1 MSTTEKNRIR
11 VLHLEDDPIDAEL
24 VSATLES
31 EGLMCDIVCVDNK
44 EDFVAK
50 LCSGHFDVIL
60 SDYSLPQFDGLTAL
74 CIVRERFP
82 EIPFILLSG
91 MLGEEVATDSIKAGA
106 TDYVLKQR
114 ITRLVP
120 SVTRALREAEDRLQ
134 RRKAEDALNESEE
147 KYRNLVDNLDI
158 GVTLISPDMKIVTC
172 NHQVRKWFPV
182 IDSNY
187 RLGLTTEYNVF
198 CLENYQQQSSV
209 FPVPMAVE
217 DGQKHECVRVLKFDD
232 TEKSFR
238 FIATPIKDLKGTI
251 LGIIEIMED
260 VTEKIN
266 NEKERKVLEERLQ
279 QAQKME
285 AIGTL
290 AGGIA
295 HDLNNILAPIMVYT
309 EMILLDTPPGSQQE
323 VKLREVLNAT
333 ERARDLIRQILQFS
347 RQKPKEIKPVMVSDI
362 ISEVLKLIRPSTP
375 STIEIRYESDSATD
389 LIFAD
394 PTQIHQVI
402 MNLCTNASYSM
413 RENGGVLEIILTT
426 VNLDLE
432 TATDI
437 NNLKAGQYKKIS
449 VKDNGTGMDKDVVQR
464 IFEPYFTTKKVGEGT
479 GMGLAV
485 IHGIVK
491 SLNGT
496 ITVDSEP
503 GRGSTFI
510 VYLPIAENLA
520 LTQLIQGNDLK
531 RGTERILLIDDEKT
545 IVKAMQTALT
555 LLGYNVTATTDSR
568 DGLRL
573 FLENPC
579 FFDLVITDMT
589 MPVMTGR
596 ELASEILS
604 VRPDIPILM
613 CTGYNEMINN
623 EVAREI
629 GIKELIAK
637 PISLHEIAG
646 KIHDVLH
653 NRNAWNTTV

>member
-1 MSTTEKNRIR
+1 MSTSEKNKIRI
-11 VLHLEDDPIDAEL
+11 LHLEDDPVDAEL

-31 EGLMCDIVCVDNK
+31 EGLLCDIVCVDNK
-44 EDFVAK
+44 EEFIAK
-50 LCSGHFDVIL
+50 LSSEHFDVIV

-74 CIVRERFP
+74 RIVRELSP

-114 ITRLVP
+114 ITRLAP
-120 SVTRALREAEDRLQ
+120 SVKRALRETEERLQ
-134 RRKAEDALNESEE
+134 RRRAEDALNESEE

-158 GVTLISPDMKIVTC
+158 GVSLISPDLKIITC
-172 NHQVRKWFPV
+172 NHQIRKWFPV

-187 RLGLTTEYNVF
+187 HQGITTEYNLF
-198 CLENYQQQSSV
+198 YQENYPQQCDTS
-209 FPVPMAVE
+209 PVAMAIN
-217 DGQKHECVRVLKFDD
+217 DGQKHECIKVLKIHD

-238 FIATPIKDLKGTI
+238 FIATPVKDSKGTT

-266 NEKERKVLEERLQ
+266 NEKEKKVLEERLQ

-295 HDLNNILAPIMVYT
+295 HDLNNILSPVLVYT
-309 EMILLDTPPGSQQE
+309 DLILLDTPPGSTQE
-323 VKLREVLNAT
+323 ARLKEVLIAT
-333 ERARDLIRQILQFS
+333 ERARDLIAQILQFS
-347 RQKPKEIKPVMVSDI
+347 RQRQKEIKPVIVSDI

-375 STIEIRYESDSATD
+375 STIDIRYDSDASTD

-394 PTQIHQVI
+394 PTQIHQII
-402 MNLCTNASYSM
+402 MNLCTNASYAM
-413 RENGGVLEIILTT
+413 RENGGVLEITLST
-426 VNLDLE
+426 VNLDQE
-432 TATDI
+432 GAADN
-437 NNLKAGQYKKIS
+437 NNLKAGHYKKIS
-449 VKDNGTGMDKDVVQR
+449 VSDTGTGMNKEVVKR

-503 GRGSTFI
+503 GRGSTFT
-510 VYLPIAENLA
+510 VYLPVAENLVLNQ
-520 LTQLIQGNDLK
+520 LTQDSDLK
-531 RGTERILLIDDEKT
+531 KGTERILLIDDERA
-545 IVKAMQTALT
+545 IVNAMQTALT
-555 LLGYNVTATTDSR
+555 SLGYKVTATTDSK

-573 FLENPC
+573 FLENPGN
-579 FFDLVITDMT
+579 FDVVITDMT
-589 MPVMTGR
+589 MPMLTGK
-596 ELASEILS
+596 ELAIEMLS
-604 VRPDIPILM
+604 VRQDIPIIM
-613 CTGYNEMINN
+613 CTGYNETVDK
-623 EVAREI
+623 EVARRI
-629 GIKELIAK
+629 GIKELLSK
-637 PISLHEIAG
+637 PISLHEIAA
-646 KIHDVLH
+646 KLHAVLH
-653 NRNAWNTTV
+653 NRNR

>member
-1 MSTTEKNRIR
+1 MSDIEKNKIR
-11 VLHLEDDPIDAEL
+11 VLHLEDNPIDAEL
-24 VSATLES
+24 ISATLES
-31 EGLMCDIVCVDNK
+31 EGLLCDIVCVDNK
-44 EDFVAK
+44 DDFVAK
-50 LCSGHFDVIL
+50 LSSCQFDIIL
-60 SDYSLPQFDGLTAL
+60 SDYSLPRFDGLSAL
-74 CIVRERFP
+74 RIVRDMFP

-106 TDYVLKQR
+106 TDYVLKHR
-114 ITRLVP
+114 IARLAP
-120 SVTRALREAEDRLQ
+120 SVKRALRETEERLQ
-134 RRKAEDALNESEE
+134 RRKAEDALSESEE

-158 GVTLISPDMKIVTC
+158 GVTLISPEMKIVTC
-172 NHQVRKWFPV
+172 NNQIRKWFPV
-182 IDSNY
+182 IDSNHAM
-187 RLGLTTEYNVF
+187 GITTEYNAF
-198 CLENYQQQSSV
+198 CPEHNEQSRDA
-209 FPVPMAVE
+209 FPVAMVVK
-217 DGQKHECVRVLKFDD
+217 DGLKHEAVRVLMIDN

-238 FIATPIKDLKGTI
+238 FIATPVKDSKGTI

-266 NEKERKVLEERLQ
+266 NEKERTALEERLQ

-309 EMILLDTPPGSQQE
+309 EIILLDTIPGSKQE
-323 VKLREVLNAT
+323 AKLREVLSAT

-347 RQKPKEIKPVMVSDI
+347 RQKQKEIKPVIVSDI

-375 STIEIRYESDSATD
+375 STIDIRYESDSSTD

-394 PTQIHQVI
+394 PTQIHQII
-402 MNLCTNASYSM
+402 MNLCTNASYAM
-413 RENGGVLEIILTT
+413 RENGGVLKISLTT
-426 VNLDLE
+426 VNLDQE
-432 TATDI
+432 TAADI
-437 NNLKAGQYKKIS
+437 NNLKAGHYKKIS
-449 VKDNGTGMDKDVVQR
+449 VQDTGTGMYKDVVQR
-464 IFEPYFTTKKVGEGT
+464 IFEPYFTTKKAGEGT

-503 GRGSTFI
+503 GKGSTFN
-510 VYLPIAENLA
+510 VYLPIAENLV

-531 RGTERILLIDDEKT
+531 RGTERILLVDDEKA
-545 IVKAMQTALT
+545 IVKAMETALT
-555 LLGYNVTATTDSR
+555 LLGYQVTATTDSKE
-568 DGLRL
+568 GLKL
-573 FLENPC
+573 FLENPGS
-579 FFDLVITDMT
+579 FDVVITDMT

-613 CTGYNEMINN
+613 CTGYNEMIDKDI
-623 EVAREI
+623 VRET
-629 GIKELIAK
+629 GIRELITK
-637 PISLHEIAG
+637 PISLHDIAD
-646 KIHDVLH
+646 KIYMVLH
-653 NRNAWNTTV
+653 NRNN